1 MQHRRKKRPPELTRS
16 KGGYDSGFERKLHS
30 TVLKHWQH
38 HGDQV
43 SYVVE
48 HKYEPDFVRK
58 FGEQTILIEA
68 KGRFWD
74 HAEYTKYVWIKKVL
88 PANTELV
95 FLFDNPDLPMPMA
108 KKRKDG
114 TKRSHSEWAE
124 SRKFRW
130 YTADTLPNEWRD
142 YD

>member
-1 MQHRRKKRPPELTRS
+1 MQRKRKKRPPELTRS

-48 HKYEPDFVRK
+48 HNYEPDFVRK
-58 FGEQTILIEA
+58 FDDQIILI
-68 KGRFWD
+68 
-74 HAEYTKYVWIKKVL
+74 
-88 PANTELV
+88 PA
-95 FLFDNPDLPMPMA
+95 LPMPMA

-130 YTADTLPNEWRD
+130 YTADTLPNEWRSND
-142 YD
+142 

>member
-1 MQHRRKKRPPELTRS
+1 MQRKRKKRPPELTRS

-48 HKYEPDFVRK
+48 HNYEPDFVRK
-58 FGEQTILIEA
+58 FDDQIILIEA

-88 PANTELV
+88 PSNTELV

-130 YTADTLPNEWRD
+130 YTADTLPNEWKSND
-142 YD
+142 